1 MTGTSR
7 PADDAVRPDGTNP
20 TPNPAPNPEMLA
32 PKETAMT
39 ALAAPAHPAR
49 TTLPDD
55 GAAAH
60 RAARHR
66 AAPARAARTYGRPAP
81 GADGV
86 RVRATPGPR
95 RGDLLDAE
103 PVPVVPLVRV
113 SGPRVV
119 ADLDELT
126 DRARRLTA
134 DAPDVPASS
143 PARAGSDDPDAPAQ
157 PALPD
162 PTRLCC
168 AVVRG
173 AVEAARGDRPVAQ
186 LARWVSPTVLEALT
200 TRAALVR
207 GLPRPTRVPRPALVR
222 RARVVRLS
230 PTAAEA
236 SVVVEDVDRVR
247 AAALRVELHR
257 GQWRVVALEIG

>member
-1 MTGTSR
+1 MTR
-7 PADDAVRPDGTNP
+7 PPGGSDRPHDP
-20 TPNPAPNPEMLA
+20 THETLA

-49 TTLPDD
+49 AVRNP
-55 GAAAH
+55 
-60 RAARHR
+60 
-66 AAPARAARTYGRPAP
+66 GRPTHP
-81 GADGV
+81 RGSGV
-86 RVRATPGPR
+86 RVRATPAPR

-119 ADLDELT
+119 ADLDELA
-126 DRARRLTA
+126 DRARRLTS
-134 DAPDVPASS
+134 DAPLHPLPVAST
-143 PARAGSDDPDAPAQ
+143 GSVDGEPE
-157 PALPD
+157 LTD

-173 AVEAARGDRPVAQ
+173 AVEVARGDRPVAQ
-186 LARWVSPTVLEALT
+186 LARWVSPTVLDALG

-222 RARVVRLS
+222 RARVVRLG
-230 PTAAEA
+230 PTVAEA

-247 AAALRVELHR
+247 AAALRVEAHR